1 MVPSI
6 PNVGNSWWA
15 EHSMGNH
22 QQGNQHWA
30 PQAVAHGEDQS
41 SPAGGEL
48 TDTACQIK
56 NADPQIAGDVS

>member
-1 MVPSI
+1 
-6 PNVGNSWWA
+6 
-15 EHSMGNH
+15 MGNH

-41 SPAGGEL
+41 SPAGEL

-56 NADPQIAGDVS
+56 NAHPQIAGDVS